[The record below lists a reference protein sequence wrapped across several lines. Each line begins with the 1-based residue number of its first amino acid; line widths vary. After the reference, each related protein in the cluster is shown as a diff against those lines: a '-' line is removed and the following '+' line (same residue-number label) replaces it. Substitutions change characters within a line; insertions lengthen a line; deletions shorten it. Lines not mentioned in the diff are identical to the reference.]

1 MCEGCV
7 KLDHVGALSIL
18 IIFTRHKKEDN
29 LWDGKKPSSVSF
41 LQILIFPGTYKLSVL
56 KILLSSDKFIFDFCC
71 CALEHETT

>member
-29 LWDGKKPSSVSF
+29 LWDSKKPSCVYF
-41 LQILIFPGTYKLSVL
+41 LQILMFSGTYKLSVL
-56 KILLSSDKFIFDFCC
+56 KNS
-71 CALEHETT
+71 TVQ